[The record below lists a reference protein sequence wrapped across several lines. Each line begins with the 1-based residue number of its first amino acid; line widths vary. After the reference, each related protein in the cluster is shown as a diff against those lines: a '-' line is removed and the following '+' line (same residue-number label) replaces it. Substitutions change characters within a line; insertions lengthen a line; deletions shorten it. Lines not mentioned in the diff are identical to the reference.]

1 MGRTT
6 GPEGQ
11 CDYGGEALPARS
23 RVYDLSDVVGLLIST
38 LKLEPIWRF
47 FEYQSLGV
55 RICGLWGG
63 L

>member
-23 RVYDLSDVVGLLIST
+23 RVYDLPDVARLLIMA
-38 LKLEPIWRF
+38 EPIWRF